1 MKINYTPLNNS
12 LDINKRQIQ
21 MSIAPKTTK
30 EDKEY
35 QNRIDPIVSVSI
47 SQNLILQNNR
57 LDKAIR
63 ILAQDVILNEITY
76 LADKESDIEETVASF
91 WKNNINELYKQ
102 IQEFYSY
109 GFGASEII
117 FDEKTGLPKELYQIP
132 AETVF
137 IKQESNRDGTY
148 SYYAIQ
154 KINGK
159 PDVKMKLSRYQY
171 DQEDDEL
178 PTCFWLGVEK
188 LLNFMKFLIDYQHL
202 TVLVLR

>member
-1 MKINYTPLNNS
+1 
-12 LDINKRQIQ
+12 

-35 QNRIDPIVSVSI
+35 QNRIGPIVSVTI

-63 ILAQDVILNEITY
+63 ILAQDVILNEINY
-76 LADKESDIEETVASF
+76 LSEKESDIEQTVASF

-117 FDEKTGLPKELYQIP
+117 FRVKGKNLF
-132 AETVF
+132 F
-137 IKQESNRDGTY
+137 IIFS
-148 SYYAIQ
+148 
-154 KINGK
+154 
-159 PDVKMKLSRYQY
+159 
-171 DQEDDEL
+171 
-178 PTCFWLGVEK
+178 
-188 LLNFMKFLIDYQHL
+188 
-202 TVLVLR
+202 